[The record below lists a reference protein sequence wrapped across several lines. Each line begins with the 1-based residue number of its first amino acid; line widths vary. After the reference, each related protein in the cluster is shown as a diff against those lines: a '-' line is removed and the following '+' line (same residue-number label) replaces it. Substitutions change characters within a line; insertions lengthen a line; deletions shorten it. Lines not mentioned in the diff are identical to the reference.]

1 MSVFYILKKKTM
13 SLSNLTNREKS
24 LVLRCLEAAANGPFV
39 PDCEFSI
46 LFGVTREELR
56 GIAAR
61 WPAVDDVGNRQVA
74 RAINDSLNNLL
85 GYPHREE
92 EAWDAYIG
100 VPRDVVRRVFRR
112 WKDERIRTAHFR

>member
-1 MSVFYILKKKTM
+1 MA
-13 SLSNLTNREKS
+13 LSDLTDCEKAI
-24 LVLRCLEAAANGPFV
+24 VRRCLKAIADGPFI

-56 GIAAR
+56 DIAAR
-61 WPAVDDVGNRQVA
+61 WPAVDDVADRQVA

-92 EAWDAYIG
+92 EAWDDLIG
-100 VPRDVVRRVFRR
+100 VTRGVVRRVFQK
-112 WKDERIRTAHFR
+112 WKDEKIKSAHFN